1 MFKMITF
8 NDLFVPKIILHKN
21 FVFQLIFHV
30 NILIKVYK
38 ILCQYICR
46 QSIALLDEKVE
57 EK

>member
-8 NDLFVPKIILHKN
+8 NNLFVPKIILHKN
-21 FVFQLIFHV
+21 FVSQLSFHM

-38 ILCQYICR
+38 MLCQYIYS

>member
-1 MFKMITF
+1 MFKNNYF
-8 NDLFVPKIILHKN
+8 NNSFMPKIIRHKN
-21 FVFQLIFHV
+21 IVSQLSFHM

-38 ILCQYICR
+38 MLCQYIYR